1 MVKCPV
7 DSERA
12 RISAMSATATRR
24 DQCQTAKEVMAQLN
38 GVEVNEKKGEKLR
51 FRMYITRE
59 MWDTPIDDL
68 ELSVR
73 SYHSLKRAGMD
84 TIGDIAEAVS
94 RGMDLGHIR
103 NCGAKSRREIQE
115 RLFLF
120 QYYSLKES
128 RREAYLKE
136 VVELNK

>member
-1 MVKCPV
+1 M
-7 DSERA
+7 DRN
-12 RISAMSATATRR
+12 
-24 DQCQTAKEVMAQLN
+24 QCQTAKEVLAQLN
-38 GVEVNEKKGEKLR
+38 GVEVKEKKGGKLK
-51 FRMYITRE
+51 FRMYITQE
-59 MWDTPIDDL
+59 MWDTPIDNL

-73 SYHSLKRAGMD
+73 SYHSLKRAD
-84 TIGDIAEAVS
+84 LNTIGDIAEAVS
-94 RGMDLGHIR
+94 VGMDLSHIR

-136 VVELNK
+136 VVELNL